1 MKKWVVLAV
10 AMMMG
15 AGVQA
20 QEKAPMT
27 KAQFIEAAQKKAET
41 KGTAFDLA
49 KTEAAFANK
58 DKNGDGVLTADEQV
72 SKKEGDKKGDKGGKK
87 GNK

>member
-10 AMMMG
+10 VMMMG
-15 AGVQA
+15 IAVQA

-27 KAQFIEAAQKKAET
+27 KAEFIAAAQKKAEAN
-41 KGTAFDLA
+41 GTAFDQA
-49 KTEAAFANK
+49 KAEAAFAKK

-72 SKKEGDKKGDKGGKK
+72 SNKKGDKKGGKK
-87 GNK
+87 AGNE